1 MTVFSYLRLSHQEQF
16 NNGISL
22 DTQEDRIKKF
32 ADLQGMSID
41 KTYSELVS
49 GNVEFRKRKVFNK
62 IMEQIKSGDTIITSR
77 LDRLSRNTR
86 DLLNLVEHF
95 KKNKINLYFV
105 DIGKVTDEGIGRIF
119 LIMLSAF
126 AENERIQVSER
137 IKQNKKRQTEL
148 NRYKGGYVEFSK
160 HRNADGS
167 YSVNEKEQEILNSII
182 DLRKHKFTYRKISE
196 EIKKKYARKL
206 HYSFIYKLC
215 ERNKQMVGA

>member
-137 IKQNKKRQTEL
+137 IKQNKKR
-148 NRYKGGYVEFSK
+148 V
-160 HRNADGS
+160 
-167 YSVNEKEQEILNSII
+167 
-182 DLRKHKFTYRKISE
+182 
-196 EIKKKYARKL
+196 
-206 HYSFIYKLC
+206 
-215 ERNKQMVGA
+215 